1 MRSMWGDDS
10 RREIKDRVARVTP
23 DCKAQWGKL
32 SAPQMVC
39 HLAESLKM
47 ALGELPVE
55 AKHLPVRQG
64 QWSQTETLSQTLR
77 VTTRHQR
84 AMAVASTPPPYTSV
98 TGTGSMSSSSFPSS
112 IGQPFSSSSSRAVP
126 GPV

>member
-47 ALGELPVE
+47 ALGEPPVE
-55 AKHLPVRQG
+55 RKRLPIRYPPPSRGRIDQCL
-64 QWSQTETLSQTLR
+64 E
-77 VTTRHQR
+77 TTRTDGWTSTSKPCPR
-84 AMAVASTPPPYTSV
+84 GSKPSAVESAIWLTRRT
-98 TGTGSMSSSSFPSS
+98 
-112 IGQPFSSSSSRAVP
+112 Q
-126 GPV
+126 